1 MRSSDPAIDPAID
14 PAVAARARDVRRRA
28 ERLSRLL
35 DSAIAIPGT
44 RFRIGLDALIG
55 LIPGIGDALGVIIG
69 AWFLLEGARAGAP
82 PALLARM
89 IGNLL
94 VDLLAGFVPVVGDIA
109 DAWFKANRRNARLL
123 GEHLDRLEGRP
134 PARSWTGYA
143 LGVALLVGV
152 ALALYGG
159 AALLARLS

>member
-1 MRSSDPAIDPAID
+1 MRSSDPAID

-28 ERLSRLL
+28 ELLSRLL
-35 DSAIAIPGT
+35 DSAVAIPGT

-89 IGNLL
+89 LGNLL

-134 PARSWTGYA
+134 PARSWTGYL
-143 LGVALLVGV
+143 LGAALLVGA
-152 ALALYGG
+152 ALAMYGG
-159 AALLARLS
+159 WTLIASLL

>member
-1 MRSSDPAIDPAID
+1 MRSSDPAIDAA
-14 PAVAARARDVRRRA
+14 AVARARDVRRRA
-28 ERLSRLL
+28 ELLSRLL
-35 DSAIAIPGT
+35 DSAVAIPGT

-55 LIPGIGDALGVIIG
+55 LVPGIGDALGVIIG

-89 IGNLL
+89 VGNLL

-134 PARSWTGYA
+134 PARSWAGYA
-143 LGVALLVGV
+143 VAALFVALV
-152 ALALYGG
+152 ALALYG
-159 AALLARLS
+159 LWQLIR